1 MKMCAHA
8 SPQGGREQ
16 TESAARHTLYL
27 DGPAAPICGGLFSMK
42 PIEGYRNTAPS
53 PTYSAASFQ
62 VSR

>member
-16 TESAARHTLYL
+16 TESAAGIRSIST
-27 DGPAAPICGGLFSMK
+27 DGGPICAELLSMR
-42 PIEGYRNTAPS
+42 PIQGYRNTTPS
-53 PTYSAASFQ
+53 PLTYSAASFQ